1 MHKKPPMA
9 VTGRVRLDLIAGR
22 CIETAARREYA
33 RLLSSYFRCR
43 NQSDRPVIEEQIDG
57 LGYFL
62 QHADFSFLRRCCP
75 EMTGNSGVRAMLTIP
90 PQRERIRIRLPGR
103 TILPRWKNRV
113 PPGRAGA

>member
-1 MHKKPPMA
+1 MA